1 MGLEISKTSIIVEK
15 SKNNISNSNSI
26 YYLITQILKN
36 LINLNTII
44 LIQFNITILNNISIL
59 NPYSFDI

>member
-36 LINLNTII
+36 LINLNTIT

>member
-1 MGLEISKTSIIVEK
+1 MGLEISKTSIIVKK

-36 LINLNTII
+36 LINLNTIT

>member
-44 LIQFNITILNNISIL
+44 LIQFNITILNNISIP

>member
-36 LINLNTII
+36 LINLNTLT

-59 NPYSFDI
+59 NSYSFDT

>member
-26 YYLITQILKN
+26 YYLITQISKN
-36 LINLNTII
+36 LINLNTIT

>member
-1 MGLEISKTSIIVEK
+1 MGNEISKTSIIVEK

-36 LINLNTII
+36 LINLNTIT

>member
-36 LINLNTII
+36 LINLNTIT
-44 LIQFNITILNNISIL
+44 LIQFNITILNNISIP